1 MPRFVIVAAGPA
13 GRVGE
18 SPIRL
23 GASNALCRR
32 EIRVGVVKLTLSPS
46 IYSFQK
52 ILSAFE
58 GVGRVD
64 GARD

>member
-18 SPIRL
+18 SPMRT
-23 GASNALCRR
+23 GALSALCRR
-32 EIRVGVVKLTLSPS
+32 ELRVGVVKLTLPPS

-52 ILSAFE
+52 SFSAFE

-64 GARD
+64 GA